1 VPLATLQYLGVIM
14 FDAKIQQQLTEHFR
28 HITTPVVLSL
38 NLDLSKKSA
47 ELKVLADQLAQLP
60 APISVELIDD
70 VSQKRPSM
78 AVHQVGELPAIRFS
92 GVPSGHEFSSLILA
106 ILQVGGHPPSIKNE
120 VLKRVQALVF
130 DTAVHFTSYISLSCQ
145 TCPGVVQ
152 ALNTLAVLVPNVS
165 HEMVDGSVFQE
176 EVENLEIMAVP
187 SVYRDGV
194 LFSQGAINLESILN
208 KLDTGHGQQRAAAL
222 SVLDPFDVIVV
233 GGGPAGAS
241 AAIYA
246 ARKGFKTAVV
256 AQRFGGQ
263 VMDTLSIEN
272 FISVTST
279 EGPKLVANLEQH
291 VLDYDVDIINAKVE
305 DMTAAQQSVSGYVQ
319 LALDNG
325 AILKAQSVIVAT
337 GARWRELN
345 VPGEAQYRNRGVAYC
360 PHCDGPLFKG
370 KEVAVV
376 GGGNSG
382 IEAAID
388 LAGITKKVTVLEFA
402 DKLLADQVLQDKAN
416 SMGNIEIVLNAQT
429 TEVIGDGSKV
439 TEISYTSRL
448 DQSAKHV
455 AVDGIFVQIGLVPN
469 SDFAKETL
477 ALTPGG
483 EIIADQS
490 GQTSV
495 PGIFAA
501 GDVTTSPYKQIII
514 AMGSGATAALGAF
527 DYIIRNPKVKAKA
540 A

>member
-1 VPLATLQYLGVIM
+1 M
-14 FDAKIQQQLTEHFR
+14 FDAKIQQQLTEHFGN
-28 HITTPVVLSL
+28 IVTPVVLSL
-38 NLDLSKKSA
+38 NLDEGKKSA
-47 ELKVLADQLAQLP
+47 ELKALANQLAQLP
-60 APISVELIDD
+60 APISVALTYDA
-70 VSQKRPSM
+70 SQKTPSM
-78 AVHQVGELPAIRFS
+78 AVHPVGESAAIRFS

-106 ILQVGGHPPSIKNE
+106 ILQVGGHPPSVKEE
-120 VLKRVQALVF
+120 VLARVKRLSFA
-130 DTAVHFTSYISLSCQ
+130 TPVHFTSYISLSCQ

-152 ALNTLAVLVPNVS
+152 ALNALAVLVPNVS
-165 HEMVDGSVFQE
+165 HEMIDGSVFQE
-176 EVENLEIMAVP
+176 EVKRLEIMAVP
-187 SVYRDGV
+187 SVYRDST
-194 LFSQGAINLESILN
+194 LFSQGAINLESILD
-208 KLDTGHGQQRAAAL
+208 KLDTTYEKKRAVEL
-222 SVLDPFDVIVV
+222 SQLDPFDVVVV

-246 ARKGFKTAVV
+246 ARKGFKTALV

-279 EGPKLVANLEQH
+279 QGPELVANLEQH

-305 DMTAAQQSVSGYVQ
+305 GITGVAQSESGYAQ
-319 LALDNG
+319 LTLGNG
-325 AILKAQSVIVAT
+325 AVLEAHSVIVAT

-345 VPGEAQYRNRGVAYC
+345 VPGEAQYRNKGVAYC

-388 LAGITKKVTVLEFA
+388 LAGITKKVTVLEFS
-402 DKLLADQVLQDKAN
+402 DKLLADQVLQDKAK

-429 TEVIGDGSKV
+429 TQVEGDGAKV
-439 TEISYTSRL
+439 TGISYTDRL
-448 DQSAKHV
+448 DSSAKNI
-455 AVDGIFVQIGLVPN
+455 ALDGIFVQIGLVPN

-477 ALTPGG
+477 ELTARG
-483 EIIADQS
+483 EIVADQS

-495 PGIFAA
+495 AGIFAA
-501 GDVTTSPYKQIII
+501 GDVTSSPYKQIII

-527 DYIIRNPKVKAKA
+527 DYIIRNPIKRSEA